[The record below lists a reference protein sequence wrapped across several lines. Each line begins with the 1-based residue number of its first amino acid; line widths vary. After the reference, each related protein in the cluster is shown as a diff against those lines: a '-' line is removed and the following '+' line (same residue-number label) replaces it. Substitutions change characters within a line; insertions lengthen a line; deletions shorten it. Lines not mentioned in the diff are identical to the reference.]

1 MLRFAQIAVNVPGV
15 QDRFDYRIP
24 EQLAASL
31 DTGWLVEVPF
41 GSQMV
46 QGIVLRRKA
55 TSDVLET
62 RLIENVLEDAPV
74 VTAQQIALAE
84 WLSGHYFYP
93 LSAYLFA
100 MLPPGLGQRADT
112 LYRLNPV
119 APQDRQPVTPL
130 QRRILAQ
137 LREKGPLRGRQLDT
151 AFRQV
156 DWRASARSLARRGY
170 LNAQAVL
177 PTPTVRGKHI
187 RAVRAL
193 VDPRQLDERQEQLGR
208 TGSAAYE
215 RRLAAMRVLVNEPQ
229 EMDVSWVYAS
239 SGANAA
245 DLRYLEK
252 QGLVGFGEQQVWR
265 DPLAERE
272 TAADVIPQ
280 LTADQ
285 AGVWKAL
292 DQLIQLGSYA
302 KPVLLR
308 GVTGSGKTELYL
320 RAIEACL
327 RAGRQALVLVP
338 EISMT
343 PQAIERFM
351 ARFPGKVGVVHS
363 KLSTGERYDT
373 WQRARAADFS
383 IAIGPRSALFT
394 PFPNIGVIVVD
405 ECHDDSFYQTDMG
418 PYYHAV
424 QAAAELGRL
433 SKAQVIF
440 GSATPTVA
448 MAFRAQHENWPKLEL
463 PQRVLAHRLPG
474 AALPEKG
481 SIHVDSL
488 PLPKVDVVD
497 MRVEL
502 KQGNT
507 AIFSRALRKELSE
520 VLEAGQQAILLL
532 NRRGSASYVF
542 CRDCGHSLRCPRC
555 DFPLTYHRTS
565 AGLVCHTCGY
575 TRKMPQKC
583 PNCGSGKIKQFGLG
597 TEKVETELQR
607 VFPSARLLRWDADTS
622 KGKDSQEIILS
633 HFRQHNADILIGT
646 QMLAKGLDLPLVTL
660 VGVVLADV
668 GLNFPDYRTAERA
681 FQLLTQVAG
690 RAGRSALGGRVLVQT
705 FQPEHYAIRFAAQ
718 HDFAGFYTYELE
730 QRRRLS
736 YPPFVRM
743 LRIEARERDND
754 AAREKAQGLAGR
766 LRALMQR
773 SDDRTLSLTG
783 PLPPYFA
790 RQNGQYRWQLILK
803 GAHPET
809 LLHDQDLTGFIV
821 EVDPPSLL

>member
-24 EQLAASL
+24 EQLSAAL
-31 DTGWLVEVPF
+31 DVGWLVEVPF

-55 TSDVLET
+55 ASDVPAT
-62 RLIENVLEDAPV
+62 RLIENVLEVAPV
-74 VTAQQIALAE
+74 VTSQQIALAE
-84 WLSGHYFYP
+84 WLSQHYFYP

-112 LYRLNPV
+112 LFQLNPV
-119 APQDRQPVTPL
+119 DPQDGQPVTPL

-156 DWRASARSLARRGY
+156 DWRASARALVRRGY
-170 LNAQAVL
+170 LSTQAVL
-177 PTPTVRGKHI
+177 PSPSVNSKHI

-193 VDPRQLDERQEQLGR
+193 VTPQQLAGRQEQLGR
-208 TGSAAYE
+208 EGSAAFE
-215 RRLAAMRVLVNEPQ
+215 RRLAAMRVLVNELQ

-239 SGANAA
+239 SGANSA

-252 QGLVGFGEQQVWR
+252 QDLISFGEQQVWR
-265 DPLAERE
+265 DPLADRE
-272 TAADVIPQ
+272 TMADVIPQ

-285 AGVWKAL
+285 ANAWKAL
-292 DQLIQLGSYA
+292 NQLMQSGSYA
-302 KPVLLR
+302 KPVLLQ

-343 PQAIERFM
+343 PQTIERFM
-351 ARFPGKVGVVHS
+351 ARFPGRVGVVHS
-363 KLSTGERYDT
+363 RLSAGERYDT

-424 QAAAELGRL
+424 QAAIELGRL
-433 SKAQVIF
+433 SNAQVIF
-440 GSATPTVA
+440 GSATPTVS

-463 PQRVLAHRLPG
+463 PQRVLAHRG
-474 AALPEKG
+474 TIVRAADASPMQ
-481 SIHVDSL
+481 VDSL

-502 KQGNT
+502 KQGNN
-507 AIFSRALRKELSE
+507 AIFSRALQGELVQ
-520 VLEAGQQAILLL
+520 VLGAGQQAILLL

-542 CRDCGHSLRCPRC
+542 CRDCGYSLRCPRC

-575 TRKMPQKC
+575 TRKIPQKC
-583 PNCGSGKIKQFGLG
+583 PNCGSSRIKQFGLG
-597 TEKVETELQR
+597 TEKVESELQR
-607 VFPSARLLRWDADTS
+607 AFPSARLLRWDADTA

-718 HDFAGFYTYELE
+718 HDFAGFYAYELE
-730 QRRRLS
+730 QRRRLN

-754 AAREKAQGLAGR
+754 AAREKAQGLAAR
-766 LRALMQR
+766 LRALMQL
-773 SDDRTLSLTG
+773 SGDRTLNLTG

-803 GAHPET
+803 GSRPEN
-809 LLHDQDLTGFIV
+809 LLQGQDFSGFIV

>member
-15 QDRFDYRIP
+15 QDCFDYRIP
-24 EQLAASL
+24 EQLTAVL
-31 DTGWLVEVPF
+31 DAGWLVEVPF
-41 GSQMV
+41 GSQTV
-46 QGIVLRRKA
+46 QGIVLRLKA
-55 TSDVLET
+55 ASDILET

-84 WLSGHYFYP
+84 WLSAHYFYP
-93 LSAYLFA
+93 QSAYLFA

-112 LYRLNPV
+112 LYQANPV
-119 APQDRQPVTPL
+119 FPKEDQPLSPL

-137 LREKGPLRGRQLDT
+137 LGEKGPLRGRQLDT

-156 DWRASARSLARRGY
+156 DWRASTRALARRGY
-170 LNAQAVL
+170 LSTQAVL
-177 PTPTVRGKHI
+177 PGPSVSSKHI

-193 VDPRQLDERQEQLGR
+193 VNPQQLAGRQEQLGR
-208 TGSAAYE
+208 AGSAAFE

-252 QGLVGFGEQQVWR
+252 QGLVNFGEQHIWR
-265 DPLAERE
+265 DPLADRE
-272 TAADVIPQ
+272 TSADTIPQ

-285 AGVWKAL
+285 ASVWKAL
-292 DQLIQLGSYA
+292 SRLMQSGSYA
-302 KPVLLR
+302 KPVLLQ

-320 RAIEACL
+320 RAIDACL

-343 PQAIERFM
+343 PQTIDRFM
-351 ARFPGKVGVVHS
+351 ARFPGKTGVVHS

-373 WQRARAADFS
+373 WQRARTADFS

-405 ECHDDSFYQTDMG
+405 ECHDDSFYQTDLG

-424 QAAAELGRL
+424 RAAAELGRL
-433 SKAQVIF
+433 SNAQVIF

-463 PQRVLAHRLPG
+463 PRRVLAHRQTGPTLP
-474 AALPEKG
+474 AKT
-481 SIHVDSL
+481 SVSVDSL

-497 MRVEL
+497 MRAEL

-507 AIFSRALRKELSE
+507 AIFSRALQQELSQ

-532 NRRGSASYVF
+532 NRRGSASYIF
-542 CRDCGHSLRCPRC
+542 CRDCGYSLRCPRC

-583 PNCGSGKIKQFGLG
+583 PNCGSDKIKQFGLG

-607 VFPSARLLRWDADTS
+607 AFPSARLLRWDADTA

-646 QMLAKGLDLPLVTL
+646 QMLAKSLDLPLVTL

-705 FQPEHYAIRFAAQ
+705 FQPEHYAIRFAAH
-718 HDFAGFYTYELE
+718 HDFAGFYAYELE
-730 QRRRLS
+730 QRRRLN

-743 LRIEARERDND
+743 LRIEARDRDND
-754 AAREKAQGLAGR
+754 AAREKAQGLAQR

-773 SDDRTLSLTG
+773 GNDRTLTLTG

-803 GAHPET
+803 GSRPEN
-809 LLHDQDLTGFIV
+809 LLQDQDFSGFIV